1 MAELCRAAKPASMA
15 NTLFMEQEKLGC
27 CSFPAKQPHFQH
39 GHEQFAEVGEK
50 INIHIYA
57 SRLLR
62 HRDLC
67 EIVDYAL
74 SYICKHIY
82 IYMQICIYADIDIDI
97 DICLFVKYGGRFIE
111 A

>member
-67 EIVDYAL
+67 EIVGYAD
-74 SYICKHIY
+74 I
-82 IYMQICIYADIDIDI
+82 DIDIDI
-97 DICLFVKYGGRFIE
+97 DICLFVKYGGSFLE

>member
-50 INIHIYA
+50 INIYIYA
-57 SRLLR
+57 CRLLR

-67 EIVDYAL
+67 EIVGYAL
-74 SYICKHIY
+74 FY
-82 IYMQICIYADIDIDI
+82 IYANIYADIDIDIDI
-97 DICLFVKYGGRFIE
+97 DICLFVKYGGSFLE